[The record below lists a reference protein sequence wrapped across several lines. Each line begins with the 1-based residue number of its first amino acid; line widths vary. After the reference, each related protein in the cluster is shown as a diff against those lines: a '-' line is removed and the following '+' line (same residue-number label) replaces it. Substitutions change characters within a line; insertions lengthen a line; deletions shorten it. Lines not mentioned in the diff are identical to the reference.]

1 MYNSNNNTVSEEQ
14 VSALLKDALEHVEGA
29 SEADVQLFNTIKKLY
44 KQNVPFSR
52 RKYVAAYLVKLA
64 SQSAGR
70 GASRFGRE
78 RDRDRDRERNDFSRG
93 EGRYSSER
101 SDRYEG
107 RRNDRSSRYERDSRS
122 ERPVAERNDRP
133 QRAER
138 GERPERAPRVQIDPA
153 VADTIFISIGRNR
166 KVYPRDLV
174 GLLVSVAGLDRDRIG
189 IIRVLA
195 NYSFVQLFKE
205 DCDKVISSLNEYD
218 YRGRKLSVSYSKK
231 GEGEGFDS
239 DRSESAS
246 ERTVAASPASEPE
259 QQAPM
264 ATESYEEEE
273 KIPSNVSN
281 VSYGVS
287 ETSEAAR
294 ISEEQSA
301 FAARQSSGDSS
312 GSSEQ
317 YAVTTEDGQVT
328 SHFGTGA
335 AY

>member
-1 MYNSNNNTVSEEQ
+1 MYNSNTSSVSEEQ
-14 VSALLKDALEHVEGA
+14 ISALLKDALERVESA

-52 RKYVAAYLVKLA
+52 RKYVAAYLVKQA
-64 SQSAGR
+64 SLSSGR
-70 GASRFGRE
+70 ASSRTG
-78 RDRDRDRERNDFSRG
+78 RDRDRDRDRSEFAHG
-93 EGRYSSER
+93 EGRYSS
-101 SDRYEG
+101 DRYEN
-107 RRNDRSSRYERDSRS
+107 RRNDRSSRYDRDARSERNVSDRS
-122 ERPVAERNDRP
+122 ERPQRGERS
-133 QRAER
+133 
-138 GERPERAPRVQIDPA
+138 ERPERTPRVQIDPA

-174 GLLVSVAGLDRDRIG
+174 GLLVSVAGLERDRIG

-205 DCDKVISSLNEYD
+205 DCDKVIGSLNDYE

-231 GEGEGFDS
+231 GEGEGPDGVRPDS
-239 DRSESAS
+239 SSDFQE
-246 ERTVAASPASEPE
+246 ERAVAASSSSEPE
-259 QQAPM
+259 QQAPLSS
-264 ATESYEEEE
+264 ESYDDED
-273 KIPSNVSN
+273 KIPAGVTNT
-281 VSYGVS
+281 SYGVS
-287 ETSEAAR
+287 DTSESAR

-312 GSSEQ
+312 GTTGQ
-317 YAVTTEDGQVT
+317 YATTTEDGQVT

>member
-14 VSALLKDALEHVEGA
+14 IGAFLKDALERVESA
-29 SEADVQLFNTIKKLY
+29 SEADIQLFNTLKKLY

-70 GASRFGRE
+70 GSSRFGRE
-78 RDRDRDRERNDFSRG
+78 RDRDRNEFSHG
-93 EGRYSSER
+93 ESRYSAER

-107 RRNDRSSRYERDSRS
+107 RRNERSPRYEREGRADRSVS
-122 ERPVAERNDRP
+122 ERGERP
-133 QRAER
+133 QR
-138 GERPERAPRVQIDPA
+138 GERPERTPRVQIDPA

-174 GLLVSVAGLDRDRIG
+174 GLLVSVAGLERDRIG

-205 DCDKVISSLNEYD
+205 DCDKVISSLNDYD

-239 DRSESAS
+239 DRTESGN
-246 ERTVAASPASEPE
+246 ERPIAASSTSDPE
-259 QQAPM
+259 QQAPLSSEVSE
-264 ATESYEEEE
+264 AEE
-273 KIPSNVSN
+273 KIPANVSN
-281 VSYGVS
+281 ASYGVS

-312 GSSEQ
+312 GSSDQ
-317 YAVTTEDGQVT
+317 YATTTEDGQVT